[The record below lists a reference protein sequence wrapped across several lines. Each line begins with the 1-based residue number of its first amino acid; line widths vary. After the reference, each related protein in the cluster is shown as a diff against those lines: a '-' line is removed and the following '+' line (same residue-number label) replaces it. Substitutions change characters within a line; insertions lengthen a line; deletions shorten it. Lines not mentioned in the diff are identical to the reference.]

1 MKFSLRLFVLCLL
14 LSVTAVTA
22 RAESFQVDTLKPWQ
36 GTKVRFRDQVSL
48 YVFRPEKPNGLS
60 VVVCPGG
67 SYFWLDRYTEG
78 IEVGEWLSKHG
89 ITAFVLY
96 YRTAGKGE
104 FISNTRILF
113 KWKRHLD
120 MITDGQRALQ
130 WAWEHAED
138 YHIDRDKIGMMGFS
152 AGGHLVMSCA
162 CFHTTNFL
170 QAEGIQTQACLR
182 PAFGAPV
189 YPVVTMH
196 KPYVH
201 KRSQRGLL
209 GNFRRNDKKM
219 QDSLSLER
227 HIPADCPP
235 VFLINCVDDPV
246 VDYHNSVLL
255 DSALSAQ
262 SIPHRYLQYKRGKH
276 GFGVSD
282 HLGSPECR
290 QWRTEFLSWLQGLY
304 PQCRLDTLPT
314 EAPND

>member
-1 MKFSLRLFVLCLL
+1 MRSPLRLFILFLL
-14 LSVTAVTA
+14 LSATAWTA
-22 RAESFQVDTLKPWQ
+22 QAESFQIDTLKPWQ
-36 GTKVRFRDQVSL
+36 GTQVRFRDQVSMF
-48 YVFRPEKPNGLS
+48 VFRPEKPNGLS

-67 SYFWLDRYTEG
+67 SYVWLDQSTEG
-78 IEVGEWLSKHG
+78 TEVGEWLSRHG
-89 ITAFVLY
+89 ITAFVLF
-96 YRTAGKGE
+96 YRTAGAAE
-104 FISNTRILF
+104 FIWNTRIVF
-113 KWKRHLD
+113 KGKRHPD

-130 WAWEHAED
+130 WAWENAD
-138 YHIDRDKIGMMGFS
+138 KYHIDRDKIGMMGFS

-170 QAEGIQTQACLR
+170 QAAGIQTEACLR
-182 PAFGAPV
+182 PAFVAPV
-189 YPVVTMH
+189 YPVVTMR

-227 HIPADCPP
+227 HIPSDCPP

-255 DSALSAQ
+255 DSALTEKR
-262 SIPHRYLQYKRGKH
+262 IPHLYLQYARGKH

-282 HLGSPECR
+282 YFGSPECR
-290 QWRTEFLSWLQGLY
+290 QWRAEFLRWLQGIY
-304 PQCRLDTLPT
+304 PDRPLD
-314 EAPND
+314 

>member
-1 MKFSLRLFVLCLL
+1 MKFSLRVFFLFLL
-14 LSVTAVTA
+14 LCATAWTA
-22 RAESFQVDTLKPWQ
+22 QAEPFQIDTLKPWQ

-48 YVFRPEKPNGLS
+48 FVFRPEKPNGLS

-67 SYFWLDRYTEG
+67 SYFWLDQSTEG
-78 IEVGEWLSKHG
+78 TEVGEWLSRHG
-89 ITAFVLY
+89 ITAFVLF
-96 YRTAGKGE
+96 YRTAGAAE
-104 FISNTRILF
+104 FIWNSRIVF
-113 KWKRHLD
+113 KGKRHPD

-130 WAWEHAED
+130 WAWENAD
-138 YHIDRDKIGMMGFS
+138 AYHIDRDKIGMMGFS

-170 QAEGIQTQACLR
+170 QAEGIRTEACLR
-182 PAFGAPV
+182 PAFVAPV
-189 YPVVTMH
+189 YPVVTMR

-227 HIPADCPP
+227 HIPQDCPP

-255 DSALSAQ
+255 DSALTEKH
-262 SIPHRYLQYKRGKH
+262 IPHLYLQYARGKH

-282 HLGSPECR
+282 YFGSPECR
-290 QWRTEFLSWLQGLY
+290 QWRTEFLRWLQELY
-304 PQCRLDTLPT
+304 PDRPLD
-314 EAPND
+314 